1 MKKPLRNIR
10 PKKNEI
16 GIGGIYQCKS
26 DTFSHKVTIR
36 IDKMY
41 QNSVLG
47 TIVDYDPEDKMV
59 VAMLSGK
66 TIIAKQ
72 NIWFI
77 LKKPDYLQ
85 KETEKKIKRLDL
97 TTKRESKKMNTVAK
111 GCVLIFPNGER
122 EEFYSI
128 KSATQILGV
137 TNRTVMKSLDEN
149 RKVKQ
154 GKLKGCQF
162 FYVSQQVE

>member
-1 MKKPLRNIR
+1 MKKPLKNIR

-26 DTFSHKVTIR
+26 DAFSHKVTIR

-47 TIVDYDPEDKMV
+47 MIVDYDPEDKMV

-66 TIIAKQ
+66 TIIAKK

-77 LKKPDYLQ
+77 LKKPDHLQ
-85 KETEKKIKRLDL
+85 KEAEKKIKRLDL
-97 TTKRESKKMNTVAK
+97 TTKRESRKTNTVAK

>member
-1 MKKPLRNIR
+1 MKKPLKNIR

-26 DTFSHKVTIR
+26 DAFSHKVTIK
-36 IDKMY
+36 IEKMY
-41 QNSVLG
+41 ENSVLG
-47 TIVDYDPEDKMV
+47 TIVDCDPEDKVV

-66 TIIAKQ
+66 TIIAKK

-77 LKKPDYLQ
+77 LQKPDYIA
-85 KETEKKIKRLDL
+85 TEKEKTVKRIDL
-97 TTKRESKKMNTVAK
+97 TTKRESKKANTSAK